1 MAWSKPCQLVVY
13 THFLSIFFNDKVDLR
28 LVYLRV
34 NTFSFNIGIN
44 VSWDV
49 VMFPEMYVAIKWI
62 LTPDKFA
69 GQILNVTSYEI
80 F

>member
-1 MAWSKPCQLVVY
+1 MAWSKPCQLVFY

-49 VMFPEMYVAIKWI
+49 SMFPEMYVAIKWI
-62 LTPDKFA
+62 LTADKFA
-69 GQILNVTSYEI
+69 DQILNVTSYEI